1 MFEGFET
8 ETVDVGGVGILA
20 RKAGS
25 GPPLLLLH
33 GSPQT
38 LAMWHL
44 VAPRLA
50 EDFTVVATDLRGYGD
65 SSKPQG
71 NPDHGN
77 YSKRAMA
84 LDQIEVMSHFGFE
97 RFALCGH
104 DRGGRVGY
112 RMALDH
118 PGVVTRLAV
127 LDIVPTFEA
136 FSRADMAFGLAYWHW
151 FFLAQPYDLPERLLA
166 SEPEKALF
174 RGGSEAIA
182 PEAMKEYVRCL
193 RDPETVHATCE
204 DYRAAATL
212 DHEHDAEDHE
222 AGRLI
227 TCPLLALWGSR
238 GFLEGHYDV
247 PEIWRGWAEEVD
259 GRALECGHYIPEE
272 APEETYS
279 ALHAFLKELGGSDD
293 HRARDQPAAP
303 AAFKRTELQRFP
315 SPASG

>member
-1 MFEGFET
+1 MFEGFERIRI
-8 ETVDVGGVGILA
+8 EVEGESINAVRGGT
-20 RKAGS
+20 
-25 GPPLLLLH
+25 GPPVLLLH

-44 VAPRLA
+44 VAPRFA
-50 EDFTVVATDLRGYGD
+50 EDFTVVAADLRGYGD
-65 SSKPQG
+65 SSKPEG
-71 NPDHGN
+71 GEDHAR
-77 YSKRAMA
+77 YSKRVMA
-84 LDQIEVMSHFGFE
+84 LDQLEVMKHLGFD

-151 FFLAQPYDLPERLLA
+151 FFLAQPHDLPERLLA
-166 SEPEKALF
+166 EDPKKALF

-182 PEAMKEYVRCL
+182 PEAMEEYVRCL
-193 RDPETVHATCE
+193 RDPEAIRATCE

-212 DHEHDAEDHE
+212 DYEHDEADRQ
-222 AGRLI
+222 AGRRMA
-227 TCPLLALWGSR
+227 CPLLALWGR
-238 GFLEGHYDV
+238 KGFLEGHYDV
-247 PEIWRGWAEEVD
+247 LDVWRGWAEEID

-272 APEETYS
+272 APKETYA
-279 ALHAFLKELGGSDD
+279 ALHAFLKE
-293 HRARDQPAAP
+293 
-303 AAFKRTELQRFP
+303 
-315 SPASG
+315 